1 MQDFLKT
8 DFDISKIVFALRV
21 PAGSGDAVH
30 LNRPSHGL
38 AIHLEGR
45 KIYRFEGHKPIVVQK
60 NDIIYMPKGSNYVV
74 NAERQGE
81 CFAIN
86 FDFYENKTF
95 EPLVFHTKNSLR
107 FIEAFKRAAK
117 VWQTKQ
123 PGYISACKAELY
135 TVLSAMEKEFST
147 YISGEKQELI
157 SPAVEYIHENYTNE
171 SISISEISKMCNITP
186 EYFRSL
192 FKKTF
197 GSSPVKYINELKISR
212 AKELLGSGLYSV
224 FEAAT
229 LSGYSDPSHFSREF
243 KKAVG
248 ISPARFKENS

>member
-1 MQDFLKT
+1 MKDFLNT
-8 DFDISKIVFALRV
+8 DFDISKIIAALQV

-30 LNRPSHGL
+30 INRPSHGL

-45 KIYRFEGHKPIVVQK
+45 KIYRFEGRKPMVVQK
-60 NDIIYMPKGSNYVV
+60 NDIIYMPKGSSYLVK
-74 NAERQGE
+74 AERQGE

-86 FDFYENKTF
+86 FDFYEDKTF

-135 TVLSAMEKEFST
+135 SVLSAMEKEFSS
-147 YISGEKQELI
+147 YLSGEKQALI
-157 SPAVEYIHENYTNE
+157 SPAVEYIHENYTTEN
-171 SISISEISKMCNITP
+171 ISIAKISEMCGITP
-186 EYFRSL
+186 EYFRSI
-192 FKKTF
+192 FSSQF
-197 GSSPVKYINELKISR
+197 GTSPVKYINSLKLTR

-224 FEAAT
+224 GEAAA
-229 LSGYSDPSHFSREF
+229 LSGFSDMAHFSREF
-243 KKAVG
+243 KKNVG
-248 ISPARFKENS
+248 ICPSKYT

>member
-8 DFDISKIVFALRV
+8 DFDISKIIAALQV

-45 KIYRFEGHKPIVVQK
+45 KIYRFTGRKPIIVQK
-60 NDIIYMPKGSNYVV
+60 NDIIYMPKGSSYVV
-74 NAERQGE
+74 KAERQGE

-86 FDFYENKTF
+86 FDFYEDKTF
-95 EPLVFHTKNSLR
+95 EPLVFHTKNSSR

-147 YISGEKQELI
+147 YISGEKQALI
-157 SPAVEYIHENYTNE
+157 SPAVGYIHENYTTEN
-171 SISISEISKMCNITP
+171 ISIAKVSEMCGITP

-197 GSSPVKYINELKISR
+197 GSSPIKYINELKITR

-224 FEAAT
+224 SEAAT